1 MIHAAITLVF
11 CIIILSFK
19 LPVGLVLI
27 PVAFYIG
34 REHAQAEYRYIEA
47 HGRKRANCPWW
58 CGFMPEAWTLKGVMD
73 WILPLGVALGAVFLS
88 CLLGLN

>member
-1 MIHAAITLVF
+1 MIHAVITLVF
-11 CIIILSFK
+11 CVIILSFK

-58 CGFMPEAWTLKGVMD
+58 CGFMPEAWTMKGVMD
-73 WILPLGVALGAVFLS
+73 FLLPIIVVMFTVVVYNLIKG
-88 CLLGLN
+88 

>member
-11 CIIILSFK
+11 CVIILSFK

-58 CGFMPEAWTLKGVMD
+58 CGFMPEAWTMKGVMD
-73 WILPLGVALGAVFLS
+73 FLLPIIVMMFTVVVYNLIKG
-88 CLLGLN
+88 

>member
-11 CIIILSFK
+11 CVIILSFK

-58 CGFMPEAWTLKGVMD
+58 CGFMPEAWTMKGVMD
-73 WILPLGVALGAVFLS
+73 FLLPIIVVMFAVVVYNLIK
-88 CLLGLN
+88 G

>member
-11 CIIILSFK
+11 CVIILSFK

-58 CGFMPEAWTLKGVMD
+58 CGFMPEAWTMKGIMDFLLPIIVVMFTV
-73 WILPLGVALGAVFLS
+73 IVYNLIKG
-88 CLLGLN
+88 

>member
-11 CIIILSFK
+11 CVIILSFK

-58 CGFMPEAWTLKGVMD
+58 CGFMPEAWTMKGVMD
-73 WILPLGVALGAVFLS
+73 FLLPIIVVMFTVVVYNLIKG
-88 CLLGLN
+88 

>member
-1 MIHAAITLVF
+1 MIHAAITLIF
-11 CIIILSFK
+11 CVIILSFK

-58 CGFMPEAWTLKGVMD
+58 CGFMPEAWTMKGVMD
-73 WILPLGVALGAVFLS
+73 FLLPIIVVMFTVVVYNLIKG
-88 CLLGLN
+88 

>member
-11 CIIILSFK
+11 CAIILSFK

-58 CGFMPEAWTLKGVMD
+58 CGFMPEAWTMKGVMD
-73 WILPLGVALGAVFLS
+73 FLLPIIVVMFTVVVYNLIKG
-88 CLLGLN
+88 

>member
-11 CIIILSFK
+11 CVIILSFK

-58 CGFMPEAWTLKGVMD
+58 CGFMPEAWTMKGVMD
-73 WILPLGVALGAVFLS
+73 FLLPIIVVMFTVIVYNLIKG
-88 CLLGLN
+88 